1 METGILLSSF
11 SLGLLISEAKG
22 HHSYLSVEMDRSE
35 TNISIKGQT
44 QERYKYIKRLM
55 TAGLGEGKKTVREL
69 NREDPRGTSLPKVEN
84 GFGHVVCPK
93 RPRLNSMSRN

>member
-35 TNISIKGQT
+35 TNNLH
-44 QERYKYIKRLM
+44 KRPD
-55 TAGLGEGKKTVREL
+55 TREVQIHKKTDDCWTGGREE
-69 NREDPRGTSLPKVEN
+69 NSERAKQRGPKRDIFAKSREWIWPRGVSQKTKTKFHE
-84 GFGHVVCPK
+84 
-93 RPRLNSMSRN
+93 